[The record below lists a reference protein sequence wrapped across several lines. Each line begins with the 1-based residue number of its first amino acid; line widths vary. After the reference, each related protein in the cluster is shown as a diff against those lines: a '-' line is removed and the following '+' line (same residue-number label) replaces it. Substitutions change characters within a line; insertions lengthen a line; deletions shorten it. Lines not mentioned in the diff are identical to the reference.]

1 MQASLLKQHTEPITN
16 DELKF
21 LKDKELEERHPYF
34 KVYQLFMIASFVFPY
49 IFAWYRAKD
58 GITTAFSKVRFFSV
72 AGMLLFVF
80 AFVVY
85 VTYRVFH
92 YKLQLD
98 IKHKTKTID
107 TNKITGKTYV
117 TNSNTYHF
125 YLDSLSKIS
134 IEVSESDFYNFE
146 IGDEICIEYFTY
158 SQEYIGY
165 Y

>member
-1 MQASLLKQHTEPITN
+1 MQASSLKKYTEQITD

-21 LKDKELEERHPYF
+21 LKDKELEERQPYY
-34 KVYQLFMIASFVFPY
+34 KVYRLFMIASFVFPY

-58 GITTAFSKVRFFSV
+58 GITTAFSKIRFFTV
-72 AGMLLFVF
+72 AGILLFVF
-80 AFVVY
+80 TFIMY

-117 TNSNTYHF
+117 ANSKTYHF
-125 YLDSLSKIS
+125 YLDSLTKIS
-134 IEVSESDFYNFE
+134 IEVSQNDFYNFE
-146 IGDEICIEYFTY
+146 IGDEICIEYFTL